1 MSFSAVIDIPVCLVF
16 GNMIFKL
23 FPNHPNTSLIA
34 VSPRPLRRLY
44 SDKKRPEYLLVPL
57 KNFDLFFVL

>member
-1 MSFSAVIDIPVCLVF
+1 
-16 GNMIFKL
+16 
-23 FPNHPNTSLIA
+23 LIA